1 MSVGQMHVLQNAD
14 NSISAQFI
22 DYGATLVSLLVP
34 DRHGNIADVLLGC
47 AKPEDHA
54 LFHPHFNCIVGRY
67 ANRITNATFQIDGE
81 IYQLEA
87 NVPPH
92 ILHSGNHGIA
102 NRLWSSRSVP
112 NGIQFTIHSEDGDA
126 GFPGRVDIVST
137 YTLVDQTLK
146 LELEAT
152 TSRPTPVS
160 LTSHHYYNLSGIQGS
175 SIADHR
181 IQMNAD
187 AYCPVSSA
195 LTQLGKV
202 EPVEGTPFDLRE
214 WTRLGDRITEQ
225 DDQIQLA
232 GGFDHNF
239 VINGCGTRVVAKVV
253 EPTSGRVLMVKSN
266 QPGVQLYTSNTLDAK
281 GKNGVRYARHQGFC
295 LETQQFPDAP
305 NHPTYPD
312 AILLPGQRF
321 HAVTEFS
328 FGTE

>member
-1 MSVGQMHVLQNAD
+1 MSVGQMHVLRNAD
-14 NSISAQFI
+14 KSISAQFI
-22 DYGATLVSLLVP
+22 EYGATLVSLFVP
-34 DRHGNIADVLLGC
+34 DRRGNTADVLLGC

-67 ANRITNATFQIDGE
+67 ANRITNATFELDGE
-81 IYQLEA
+81 SYQLET

-92 ILHSGNHGIA
+92 ILHSGKNGVA
-102 NRLWSSRSVP
+102 NRIWSSRSVQ
-112 NGIQFTIHSEDGDA
+112 NGIQFRIHSEDGDA
-126 GFPGRVDIVST
+126 GFPGRVEIVST

-187 AYCPVSSA
+187 AYCPVSSS
-195 LTQLGKV
+195 LTQLGRV
-202 EPVEGTPFDLRE
+202 EPVEDTPFDLRQL
-214 WTRLGDRITEQ
+214 TRLGDRLE
-225 DDQIQLA
+225 DGDEQIQLA

-253 EPTSGRVLMVKSN
+253 EPTSGRVLIVKSN
-266 QPGVQLYTSNTLDAK
+266 QPGVQLYTSNTLNAE
-281 GKNGVRYARHQGFC
+281 GKNGVRYTKHQGFC

-305 NHPTYPD
+305 NHSTYPD
-312 AILLPGQRF
+312 AILRPGQRF
-321 HAVTEFS
+321 YAVTEFS